1 MVQTTRKRFPVFV
14 FCFVFLV
21 VLALCERG
29 FTFAWPPPSPF
40 APSNTGI
47 HFSQRAYNKYHHHLP
62 GCPPGL
68 SAFHSWTVARAVSSF
83 ISLKTETR
91 KIDVFC
97 SESSPF
103 LLCAVKIIQTI
114 SKSEIWRGPIC
125 QNISVHN
132 TVLQVQP
139 STSSC
144 KQKNKKKKKA
154 NLCCIQATRNAAER
168 RVRLRHFHSGSAA
181 DSRLDE
187 CEKEVRR
194 ESQTPM
200 DQWPGNLWHQTMEQK
215 TASVFF
221 PGEFPSQLKAH
232 CGDLDPP

>member
-139 STSSC
+139 SLHVNKKT
-144 KQKNKKKKKA
+144 KKKKKQICVVSKQRGM
-154 NLCCIQATRNAAER
+154 LRRGECVWGISTRA
-168 RVRLRHFHSGSAA
+168 RLQTPG
-181 DSRLDE
+181 LMN
-187 CEKEVRR
+187 VRR
-194 ESQTPM
+194 RSAENPRHPWINGQVIYDIRPWSKRLHLSFSPASF
-200 DQWPGNLWHQTMEQK
+200 PHNLRLI
-215 TASVFF
+215 AVI
-221 PGEFPSQLKAH
+221 
-232 CGDLDPP
+232 